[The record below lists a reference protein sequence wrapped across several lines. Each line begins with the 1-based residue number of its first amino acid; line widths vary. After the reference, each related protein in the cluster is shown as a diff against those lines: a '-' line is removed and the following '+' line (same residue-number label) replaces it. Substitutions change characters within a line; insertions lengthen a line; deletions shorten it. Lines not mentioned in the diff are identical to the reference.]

1 MEQDTLK
8 RLEQE
13 VLRFIP
19 AGEREDARQEA
30 YLAELEGKDPI
41 CAARNWWRDEWERRN
56 RDRQYAECFKDWEG
70 RPPSPHQQDRIRR
83 SRMDE
88 AGIGYRKDDGATGR
102 KWCPVER
109 VKAWMAYRKWEQ
121 KQSWKQ
127 D

>member
-1 MEQDTLK
+1 
-8 RLEQE
+8 
-13 VLRFIP
+13 
-19 AGEREDARQEA
+19 
-30 YLAELEGKDPI
+30 
-41 CAARNWWRDEWERRN
+41 
-56 RDRQYAECFKDWEG
+56 
-70 RPPSPHQQDRIRR
+70 
-83 SRMDE
+83 MDE

>member
-1 MEQDTLK
+1 M
-8 RLEQE
+8 RLAA
-13 VLRFIP
+13 INHD
-19 AGEREDARQEA
+19 GTITDIERLNELGRAA
-30 YLAELEGKDPI
+30 LAKHCRELLQSIGYSPDDPI
-41 CAARNWWRDEWERRN
+41 VKV
-56 RDRQYAECFKDWEG
+56 DRFPGPYVSLASLADMLKV
-70 RPPSPHQQDRIRR
+70 DRKTVKRW
-83 SRMDE
+83 MDE